1 MLDSLGLL
9 LLLFGLEIVLG
20 IDNVLVISIFVSK
33 LSVDERKRARFF
45 GLLFALAARILFI
58 CILVKLADF
67 RHPIIYGLSMRDVI
81 LIVGGLFLLWK
92 AVSEIH
98 STVELKEEETEE
110 KSCKVSNRFASVIS
124 QIVMLDIV
132 FSVDSVI
139 TAIGLTNHV
148 WIIIAAVVL
157 SFMAILWFAGPIG
170 EFIIGHASI
179 KILALAFLV
188 TIGVTI
194 FMEGI
199 HKSMPRE
206 YIYLPMGFALVVE
219 LLKMRYDF
227 NRKKRKMKGEGKDT
241 VKIKPQCDIK

>member
-20 IDNVLVISIFVSK
+20 VDNILVIAIFVSK
-33 LSVDERKRARFF
+33 LNPEQRKKARFF
-45 GLLFALAARILFI
+45 GLLFALVARIIFI

-67 RHPIIYGLSMRDVI
+67 RHPIAFGMSIRDVI
-81 LIVGGLFLLWK
+81 LIAGGLFLLYK
-92 AVSEIH
+92 AVAEIH
-98 STVELKEEETEE
+98 GTVELKDEGGHDE
-110 KSCKVSNRFASVIS
+110 KSYKVSNKFASVIA
-124 QIVMLDIV
+124 QIVLLDIV

-139 TAIGLTNHV
+139 TAIGLTNHT
-148 WIIIAAVVL
+148 WIIVSAVVL
-157 SFMAILWFAGPIG
+157 SFIAILYFAGPIG
-170 EFIIGHASI
+170 EFIIRHTSI

-199 HKSMPRE
+199 HKSLPRE

-219 LLKMRYDF
+219 LLKMRYDY
-227 NRKKRKMKGEGKDT
+227 NKKK
-241 VKIKPQCDIK
+241 KISKE